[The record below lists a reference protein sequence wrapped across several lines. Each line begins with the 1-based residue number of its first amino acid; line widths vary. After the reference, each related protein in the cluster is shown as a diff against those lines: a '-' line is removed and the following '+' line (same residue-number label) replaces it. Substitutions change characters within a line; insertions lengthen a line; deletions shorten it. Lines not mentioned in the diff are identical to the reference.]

1 MEKKSKDKK
10 PKEKKQKKIKLK
22 GSSFFDKR
30 KPINKPPKS
39 SKAKT
44 KKSNIFSKSKPLNKP
59 AVKGKRVYK
68 KNNSKPLSNASKQDS
83 NVKYL
88 PDIIEKRYMV
98 VTVFLVLFFVAIF
111 CSSWKNL

>member
-44 KKSNIFSKSKPLNKP
+44 KKSNIFSKSKPLNKT
-59 AVKGKRVYK
+59 AVRGKRVY
-68 KNNSKPLSNASKQDS
+68 
-83 NVKYL
+83 
-88 PDIIEKRYMV
+88 IIKIDK
-98 VTVFLVLFFVAIF
+98 FK
-111 CSSWKNL
+111 SSRILWSF